1 MCSALVCSASVCE
14 RMDVMI
20 GNREVYRTELLAKKI
35 PAASGVG
42 SFSSEKISLLA
53 KITFIPIN
61 HNLARKITFAKK
73 LSHVV
78 SVKDLSIVQ

>member
-53 KITFIPIN
+53 KITF
-61 HNLARKITFAKK
+61 AEK